1 MSDLNAKAFAM
12 NRTWASSEERVSSA
26 RGKGAAEVGPD
37 LSDQR
42 RILLVDDDQD
52 ILCGACL
59 RLRAA
64 GYATMTVG
72 DGEQAIA
79 AAVENQP
86 DAIVL
91 DVRMPKKDGLTAL
104 GELRNISATRDIPV
118 VMLSASVVDE
128 KRSLN
133 AGARYFLRK
142 PYRGNDLL
150 AAITAALTTPSSMS
164 ED

>member
-1 MSDLNAKAFAM
+1 MSEGIA
-12 NRTWASSEERVSSA
+12 RTTAESQPGSADRISSPRSEQVLAVAPGGSEH
-26 RGKGAAEVGPD
+26 
-37 LSDQR
+37 R
-42 RILLVDDDQD
+42 RILLVDDDHD
-52 ILCGACL
+52 ILRGACL

-64 GYATMTVG
+64 EYVTMTVE

-79 AAVENQP
+79 AAVANQP

-91 DVRMPKKDGLTAL
+91 DVRMPKKDGLAAL
-104 GELRNISATRDIPV
+104 EELRSQTTTRDIPV

-150 AAITAALTTPSSMS
+150 AAITAAITAPSALTR
-164 ED
+164 D

>member
-1 MSDLNAKAFAM
+1 MSDLNAKAVAM
-12 NRTWASSEERVSSA
+12 ARRWASSEVRVPSA
-26 RGKGAAEVGPD
+26 RGKGAADVAAD

-42 RILLVDDDQD
+42 RILLVDDDHD
-52 ILCGACL
+52 ILRGACL

-72 DGEQAIA
+72 DGEQAIT

-104 GELRNISATRDIPV
+104 GELRSSSATRDIPV

-128 KRSLN
+128 KRSLD